1 MYSRKE
7 LIEWA
12 SIYATYCYSVRANQM
27 LPMDFEDFFEKKQ
40 VTENKKYE
48 ALIDEVIEHLN
59 TTCKTYGKRGFQ
71 KKAKKTRSLIRTK
84 LKEGFHEYDFF
95 DVIKVKSAWLGDKA
109 MHKYFRPTTLFGNKF
124 EDYLNET
131 TEPYIE
137 ENDTEDKYA
146 EAIRR
151 AATDNY

>member
-12 SIYATYCYSVRANQM
+12 SIYATYCYSVRVNQM
-27 LPMDFEDFFEKKQ
+27 LPMDFEEFFEKKE

-48 ALIDEVIEHLN
+48 ALIDEVIEYLN
-59 TTCKTYGKRGFQ
+59 TTCQSYGKRGFQ
-71 KKAKKTRSLIRTK
+71 LKGKKIRSLIRTK
-84 LKEGFHEYDFF
+84 INEGFLTHDFF
-95 DVIKVKSAWLGDKA
+95 DVIKVKSCWLADKS

-131 TEPYIE
+131 TQPIE
-137 ENDTEDKYA
+137 TDKPIDYEYA

>member
-12 SIYATYCYSVRANQM
+12 TIYSNYCASVRANQM
-27 LPMDFEDFFEKKQ
+27 LPMDFEEFLEKKE
-40 VTENKKYE
+40 VMENNRYE
-48 ALIDEVIEHLN
+48 SKIDEVIEFLN
-59 TTCKTYGKRGFQ
+59 STAQTYGKRGFQ
-71 KKAKKTRSLIRTK
+71 LKGKKIRSLIRTK
-84 LKEGFHEYDFF
+84 LKEGFDVSDFV
-95 DVIKVKSAWLGDKA
+95 DVISVKSSWLADKA

-124 EDYLNET
+124 EDYLNER
-131 TEPYIE
+131 TEPLQQNNT
-137 ENDTEDKYA
+137 ENEYA

>member
-12 SIYATYCYSVRANQM
+12 TIYANYCASVRANQM
-27 LPMDFEDFFEKKQ
+27 LPMDFEDFLEKKE
-40 VTENKKYE
+40 VVEKKHIE
-48 ALIDEVIEHLN
+48 SKIDEVIEFLN
-59 TTCKTYGKRGFQ
+59 TTAQTYGKRGFQ
-71 KKAKKTRSLIRTK
+71 LKGKKIRSLIRTK
-84 LKEGFHEYDFF
+84 LKEGFDVSDFI
-95 DVIKVKSAWLGDKA
+95 DVISVKSAWLADKA

-131 TEPYIE
+131 TQPIE
-137 ENDTEDKYA
+137 QNNTEDEYA